1 MRKNYFIGC
10 LLGMICLCGTGGN
23 VSAGTQ
29 PAKDAEIAAETL
41 NVTVTDAQTADAQ
54 PQQTMAP
61 DILQADYAELYIN
74 ALKQCGYMKQRLEAG
89 SFLAVSLPSY
99 PVLEE
104 E

>member
-1 MRKNYFIGC
+1 M
-10 LLGMICLCGTGGN
+10 
-23 VSAGTQ
+23 
-29 PAKDAEIAAETL
+29 IAAETL
-41 NVTVTDAQTADAQ
+41 AVTLTDAQTADAQ

-104 E
+104 EQLERIRSYFGGNGCEVIFRSFAQ